1 MSNLDIIFDLE
12 TDGLLQD
19 VTKIHCIGM
28 TVAGALAGQV
38 FSNVEPYDCLEEA
51 LELMSRANSLTGH
64 NIIGFD
70 LPVLKKLLGWTP
82 PKHVEIIDT
91 LVMSRLIHTNMY
103 EEDVKAKRID
113 LKLYG
118 RHSLEAWGERLG
130 VSKMKLGD
138 GEHDVWET
146 FTPEMADY
154 CIQDVSVTAHLKD
167 YFAMMEY
174 SEEAIDLEHKF
185 AHVIQRQIDHGF
197 AFDVKKGQEL
207 YVSLLK
213 RQEEL
218 GKGLRDQ
225 YGSWYISAGELTP
238 KKDNKARGYTAG
250 GTLTK
255 LKRVEFNPSSRD
267 HIARCLQD
275 YGWRPKDYTPSGK
288 PKIDESV
295 LGKLNLP
302 NCKELK
308 EHFLISKRISQLAEG
323 DHAWLKHER
332 NGRIHGY
339 VNTNGAVTG
348 RCTHSAPNV
357 AQVPASYSPYG
368 TECRGLFTSP
378 KDRLLV
384 GCDADCLEL
393 RALAGYLKRYDG
405 GAYATAAVSGT
416 KDAGTDIHTINK
428 NVLGIDSRD
437 IAKTFFYAFIYGA
450 GDAKLGAIL
459 GGAAK
464 RGRLSREKFLQGVT
478 GLLELTKRVKQVY
491 RRRGHL
497 VGLDGRRLHI
507 RSEHSALNTLLQSAG
522 AVLMKKALVLLDER
536 LQFVGLKEGKDYEF
550 VANIHDE
557 FQIEVYYKYARVI
570 ATYAEESVQRAGKYY
585 EFDCAL
591 SATSHIGTT
600 WAETH

>member
-1 MSNLDIIFDLE
+1 MNSGLDIIFDLE
-12 TDGLLQD
+12 TDGLLPD
-19 VTKIHCIGM
+19 VTKIHCLGM
-28 TVAGALAGQV
+28 TVKGALAGQV
-38 FSNVEPYDCLEEA
+38 FANEEPYDCLEEA

-64 NIIGFD
+64 NIIGYD
-70 LPVLKKLLGWTP
+70 LPVLKKVLGWTP
-82 PKHVEIIDT
+82 PKHVKIIDT
-91 LVMSRLIHTNMY
+91 MILSRLIHTNLY
-103 EEDVKAKRID
+103 EEDIKQKEINT
-113 LKLYG
+113 KLYG

-130 VSKMKLGD
+130 IKKASLDGD
-138 GEHDVWET
+138 DVWSK

-154 CIQDVSVTAHLKD
+154 CVQDVSVTSHLKA
-167 YFAMMEY
+167 YFDSMEY
-174 SEEAIDLEHKF
+174 SEEAVSLEHEF

-213 RQEEL
+213 RQETL
-218 GKGLRDQ
+218 GSQLRTSC
-225 YGSWYISAGELTP
+225 GSWYVNAGEFTP
-238 KKDNKARGYTAG
+238 KRDNIKRGYRANEPFTRI
-250 GTLTK
+250 
-255 LKRVEFNPSSRD
+255 KRVEFNPQSRD
-267 HIARCLQD
+267 HIAKVLKEQ
-275 YGWRPKDYTPSGK
+275 GWQPKDFTPGGK
-288 PKIDESV
+288 PKIDEGV
-295 LGKLNLP
+295 LGKLQLP

-357 AQVPASYSPYG
+357 AQVPASYSTYG
-368 TECRGLFTSP
+368 PECRGLFTVS

-384 GCDADCLEL
+384 GCDADGLEL

-405 GAYATAAVSGT
+405 GAYATAAVDGI
-416 KDAGTDIHTINK
+416 KAEGTDVHSLNMRAI
-428 NVLGIDSRD
+428 GISSRD

-450 GDAKLGAIL
+450 GDSKLGAIL
-459 GGAAK
+459 GGGPKKGKEGRAAL
-464 RGRLSREKFLQGVT
+464 LSGVT
-478 GLLELTKRVKQVY
+478 GLMDLTNKVKQVH

-497 VGLDGRRLHI
+497 VGLDGRKLHV
-507 RSEHSALNTLLQSAG
+507 RSEHAALNTLLQSAG
-522 AVLMKKALVLLDER
+522 AVLMKRALVLLDER
-536 LQFVGLKEGKDYEF
+536 LKFVGLKEGKDYEF

-570 ATYAEESVQRAGKYY
+570 ATYAEGAIQRAGEYY
-585 EFDCAL
+585 EFACPL
-591 SATSHIGTT
+591 SATSHIGST